1 MSVVRRRGRQGIS
14 LVEVMVAVTLLGL
27 IATVHSA
34 VTLQYALRNRAV
46 AVGVNRAAAL
56 STAVDRFATL
66 PYDSLAVLAARNGG
80 CTRVTTNARYLH
92 DRCISTTNPT
102 QAILR
107 VQIIIRPEN
116 PILRPDTVSVDRSLP
131 PSGSIFS

>member
-1 MSVVRRRGRQGIS
+1 
-14 LVEVMVAVTLLGL
+14 MVAVTLLGL

-46 AVGVNRAAAL
+46 AVGVDRATAL
-56 STAVDRFATL
+56 STAVDLYATRPFAAIAT
-66 PYDSLAVLAARNGG
+66 DAANGG
-80 CTRVTTNARYLH
+80 CTRVSTITRYVH

-107 VQIIIRPEN
+107 IRIIIRPEN
-116 PILRPDTVSVDRSLP
+116 PVLRPDTVSVDRSLP